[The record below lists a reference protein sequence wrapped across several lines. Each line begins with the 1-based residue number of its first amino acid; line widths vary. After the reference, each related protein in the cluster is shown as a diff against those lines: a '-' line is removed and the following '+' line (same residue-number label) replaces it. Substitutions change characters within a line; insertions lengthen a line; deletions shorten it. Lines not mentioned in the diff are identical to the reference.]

1 MKKKCLLFGRVL
13 LAFLVFEVVSFVLPE
28 LWALFLSGKEM
39 EKELMLQLYQAGSS
53 IIVILAAFPAYVLVM
68 RCFGPLARFSFQEKI
83 MLTRAQIVRCFALAA
98 VPVFLLYGA
107 ACLLSIVQKQPITA
121 LIGSLSVA
129 DAVRELI
136 IGCCLMPL
144 VEELMF
150 RGVTLHILKEGGDV
164 FAIIVSTLFFALG
177 HSNPVNVLLGLC
189 TGILF
194 AHMTLK
200 YKGIRAAYACHVFV
214 NLLGNLILPLLL
226 TLQNTP

>member
-53 IIVILAAFPAYVLVM
+53 IIVILAAFPV
-68 RCFGPLARFSFQEKI
+68 
-83 MLTRAQIVRCFALAA
+83 
-98 VPVFLLYGA
+98 
-107 ACLLSIVQKQPITA
+107 
-121 LIGSLSVA
+121 
-129 DAVRELI
+129 
-136 IGCCLMPL
+136 